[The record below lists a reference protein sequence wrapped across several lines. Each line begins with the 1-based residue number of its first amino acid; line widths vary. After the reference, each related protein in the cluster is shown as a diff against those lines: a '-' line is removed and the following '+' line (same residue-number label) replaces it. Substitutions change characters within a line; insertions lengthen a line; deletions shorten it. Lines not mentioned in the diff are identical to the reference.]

1 MRHADATKKGTM
13 KSLISILC
21 TASALIIA
29 VIPAQGVTRRH
40 SQNIVVNS
48 PSQFPALS
56 QIGAEALYL
65 HEPGNGRT
73 VLYVEDHGGRSLS
86 ILDVTNL
93 AAIKFVCHAEIT
105 AKGPFDFVSDLTN
118 DGVLI
123 RYREGLGVALMD
135 FKHWMRPSI
144 VEVPEFA
151 NTTKAEALG
160 AHGLLLAS
168 GSATLPLARAILTY
182 DVVDT
187 SNPAQPIKLATV
199 QAVSQRVSRSDTG
212 TIFLLNPSGITVVRR
227 PDAEQRASEMENPT
241 N

>member
-1 MRHADATKKGTM
+1 M
-13 KSLISILC
+13 KSLINVLC
-21 TASALIIA
+21 IASALMIA
-29 VIPAQGVTRRH
+29 GVPAQGVTRPH

-48 PSQFPALS
+48 PSQFPALA

-65 HEPGNGRT
+65 HELGNGRT

-93 AAIKFVCHAEIT
+93 AAIKVVHHAEIA
-105 AKGPFDFVSDLTN
+105 AKGPFDFVPDLTN
-118 DGVLI
+118 DDVLI
-123 RYREGLGVALMD
+123 HYREGLGIAMIDL
-135 FKHWMRPSI
+135 KHWMRPSV
-144 VEVPEFA
+144 VEVAESA
-151 NTTKAEALG
+151 NTTRAEALG

-168 GSATLPLARAILTY
+168 GSPTPEQGRAIQTY

-199 QAVSQRVSRSDTG
+199 QAVSQRVSKFDTG

-227 PDAEQRASEMENPT
+227 PGAEQRASEAENPT